1 MSKKISSII
10 LISLISSLLA
20 CNSESHKT
28 SKEIPPGLIQADTIK
43 GTDVIAIID
52 DSAIKKTIQLTKN
65 DLAIIDQQIKV
76 AVSDYNFERE
86 KYLQKVRLEDTTTT
100 IKREDFFIDLKNYKR
115 QYVAYI
121 NAKRQKEVWVNCFC
135 SNEGNDEWKSKIIEV
150 RDGGKCYFN
159 LRIIVEQKRYYEFI
173 VNVIA

>member
-10 LISLISSLLA
+10 LISLVSCLLA

-28 SKEIPPGLIQADTIK
+28 SIELPPMLIQTDTNN
-43 GTDVIAIID
+43 GTQFIAIIKN
-52 DSAIKKTIQLTKN
+52 SAIKKTIQLTKN

-76 AVSDYNFERE
+76 AVSDYNIERE
-86 KYLQKVRLEDTTTT
+86 RYLKKIRLEDPTTT

-115 QYVAYI
+115 QYVAHI
-121 NAKRQKEVWVNCFC
+121 NVKKQKEVWVNCFC
-135 SNEGNDEWKSKIIEV
+135 SHEGNDEWKSKIIEV

-159 LRIIVEQKRYYEFI
+159 LKIIIVQKSYYEFM
-173 VNVIA
+173 VNGIA